1 MSERSNEATP
11 QRPDGQR
18 ILDAPMVTMDLDK
31 LALQIRQEQAWKDK
45 DRNAMTIYNTQG
57 MSIVLMALHQGA
69 ELKTHTAA
77 GIISVQVLEGRIRFV
92 TTEKTV
98 ERKQGEMLTLHEKI
112 QHSVFALEE
121 TVFLLTHAK
130 PVIP

>member
-1 MSERSNEATP
+1 MSERSNEATK
-11 QRPDGQR
+11 QRPAGQR
-18 ILDAPMVTMDLDK
+18 VLDAPMVTMDLDK
-31 LALQIRQEQAWKDK
+31 LSVQIRQEQAWKDK
-45 DRNAMTIYNTQG
+45 DRNAMTIFNNQG

-77 GIISVQVLEGRIRFV
+77 GLISVQVLEGRIRFV
-92 TTEKTV
+92 TAETTV
-98 ERKQGEMLTLHEKI
+98 ERNKGEMLTLHEKI
-112 QHSVFALEE
+112 PHSVLALEE